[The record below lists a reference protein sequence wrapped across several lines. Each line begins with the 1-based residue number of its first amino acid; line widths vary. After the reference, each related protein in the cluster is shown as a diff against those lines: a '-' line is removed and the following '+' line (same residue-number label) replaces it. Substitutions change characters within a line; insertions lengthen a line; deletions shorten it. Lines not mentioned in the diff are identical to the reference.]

1 MRMIRDSP
9 PELARECPGPYA
21 SSSNTRFPRFARCH
35 AVHAPNAP
43 APITVASYVFCPV
56 IFVRSYLEV
65 HPARILSQ
73 SVPLAPH
80 LKFGSL
86 NDFYA
91 TPMIVSKVSHLILRR
106 CV

>member
-21 SSSNTRFPRFARCH
+21 SSSTTRFPRFPRGH
-35 AVHAPNAP
+35 AVP
-43 APITVASYVFCPV
+43 APSTVASYVFCPV